1 MKTIA
6 REFVVVALSLVCWT
20 ADVIGR
26 EDEPEYFSDMPVVLS
41 ASRLTQTIDAA
52 PAAVTVIDQRTIKA
66 SGARDLASLFRL
78 VPGMTVGLYNGRKAT
93 LGFHGFSDPYFR
105 QFQVL
110 IDGVSIYSPMW
121 GGGEWG
127 ELPVAIE
134 DIERL
139 EVVRGPNAAAFG
151 ANAFLGVVNIITRD
165 PATES
170 RFAAATNIGESG
182 IRDVLVRMA
191 VHEGDLRYRLTA
203 GQRVDT
209 GLDSY
214 PDDRR
219 SNFVNLRGHYRLTG
233 ESELRLQAYY
243 AGGLTQDGNYSD
255 KSNTTNGPRDGN
267 YDLGMVQLRWTRVRG
282 ADEEFWVQ
290 LFHST
295 RSHRETLPWLMILP
309 RPFGTWRYPLLFD
322 YAYQRTDIEL
332 QDTLRFGDSA
342 RGVWGAHLRED
353 QARSSVFFGTS
364 SAQHSTLYRLFGTME
379 WRPLPGWIVS
389 GGAMWEDNNL
399 SGRSISPNLALN
411 RQFLPG
417 HTLRLRWAE
426 GRRTPM
432 LYEERADRRYDQ
444 PEGLTAIL
452 RSLGSPLA
460 DLPMAQTT
468 RSRDALKDEVIHS
481 REISY
486 LGQFP
491 DQRLELDLHLIEHR
505 LGRLITLYSYPF
517 ETALGA
523 FESKYRST
531 LGFHNEGSARIRA
544 FSGGA
549 RWQPVRGTDVQL
561 ALARTTMH
569 AGGADAAL
577 VEQSG
582 PRHTVGLFVRHD
594 LPADWQLGAGYY
606 RVGAMRTQSGG
617 DLLPA
622 VERVDV
628 RLAKTIPL
636 GSGKAE
642 VALVVQNAT
651 GGGPLF
657 ERNDVDRRTSWLN
670 LRYVY

>member
-1 MKTIA
+1 MKTGNRA
-6 REFVVVALSLVCWT
+6 FMFFGLLFVHGA
-20 ADVIGR
+20 ADAAGQA
-26 EDEPEYFSDMPVVLS
+26 DDSEYFTDMPVVLS
-41 ASRLTQTIDAA
+41 ASRLTQTLDAA
-52 PAAVTVIDQRTIKA
+52 PAAVTVIDQATIKA

-78 VPGMTVGLYNGRKAT
+78 VPGMTVGLYNGRKVT

-121 GGGEWG
+121 GGAEWS
-127 ELPVAIE
+127 ELPIAIE

-151 ANAFLGVVNIITRD
+151 ANSFLGVVNIITRD
-165 PATES
+165 PAVES
-170 RFAAATNIGESG
+170 RLETVANIGQAG
-182 IRDVLVRMA
+182 IRDGLVRLSA
-191 VHEGDLRYRLTA
+191 HEGDMRYRLTA
-203 GQRVDT
+203 GQRNDH

-219 SNFVNLRGHYRLTG
+219 SSFVNLRGHYRLTG
-233 ESELRLQAYY
+233 EDELRLQAAYT
-243 AGGLTQDGNYSD
+243 GGLTQDGNYSN
-255 KSNTTNGPRDGN
+255 KFNTTNGPRDGN
-267 YDLGMVQLRWTRVRG
+267 YDSGMLQLRWTRVHG

-290 LFHST
+290 VFHSQ

-309 RPFGTWRYPLLFD
+309 RPFGTWNYPLKYD
-322 YAYQRTDIEL
+322 YSYQRSDLEFQHTGRLSE
-332 QDTLRFGDSA
+332 TT
-342 RGVWGAHLRED
+342 RGVWGVQLRQD
-353 QARSSVFFGTS
+353 SAGSKVFFGTS
-364 SAQHSTLYRLFGTME
+364 SAQHSTLNRLFGTME
-379 WRPLPGWIVS
+379 WRPLPRWIVS
-389 GGAMWEDNNL
+389 GGALWEENNL
-399 SGRSISPNLALN
+399 SGSSVSPNVAVN
-411 RQFLPG
+411 HQFLPG

-444 PEGLTAIL
+444 PEGLNAIL

-460 DLPMAQTT
+460 ALPMAQTT
-468 RSRDALKDEVIHS
+468 LSRDALKDETIHS

-491 DQRLELDLHLIEHR
+491 DQRLDLDLHLVEHR
-505 LGRLITLYSYPF
+505 LGRLISLYTYPF

-531 LGFHNEGSARIRA
+531 LGFHNDSSARIKA
-544 FSGGA
+544 VSGSA
-549 RWQPVRGTDVQL
+549 RWQPVHGTHLQL
-561 ALARTTMH
+561 AVARTSIDAH
-569 AGGADAAL
+569 GADAATL
-577 VEQSG
+577 EKSG
-582 PRHTVGLFVRHD
+582 PKYTISMFARQD
-594 LPADWQLGAGYY
+594 LPAAWQVGAGYY
-606 RVGAMRTQSGG
+606 RVGSMRTMSGG

-622 VERVDV
+622 VDRVDIRV
-628 RLAKTIPL
+628 AKTVQWGP
-636 GSGKAE
+636 GKAE

-670 LRYVY
+670 VRYTY